1 MPVGFA
7 TGHQV
12 VQASVLRAGLQV
24 ADGVRGDVGQQVGTG
39 GCAPL
44 VVDDGQALALLCQ
57 AQHGLGEVAAARG
70 VDPAGA
76 QDQVLATR
84 LLDALLAFQLGAAVD
99 AERCRRIG
107 FHPGAGSAAIKHVVG
122 AVVHQ
127 PGAQA
132 RRLLGQ
138 HARRSGVE
146 GAGELGLAFGFV
158 HGGVGGGIDDD
169 VGAQR
174 AHGVGKACGVA
185 EVAAVLGAVKVE
197 CGDLAQHREAALQL
211 PADLATFAKEED
223 VHALAGAVAEEAAG
237 ASWYWVCTHSR

>member
-1 MPVGFA
+1 MRAHGGRGEGAGGHGCHFDRFYFDSCLRLLRLGQNVFCIRMPVGLA

-12 VQASVLRAGLQV
+12 VQAGILGVLMQV
-24 ADGVRGDVGQQVGTG
+24 ADGVRGDVGQQVSAG

-44 VVDDGQALALLCQ
+44 VVDDGEAFALLRQ
-57 AQHGLGEVAAARG
+57 AQHCLGEVAAARS

-76 QDQVLATR
+76 QDEVFRAR
-84 LLDALLAFQLGAAVD
+84 LRYELFALPLGAAVN
-99 AERCRRIG
+99 AQGCGGIG
-107 FHPGAGSAAIKHVVG
+107 FHPGAGAAAIEHVVS

-127 PGAQA
+127 PGVQA

-138 HARRSGVE
+138 QAGRGGVE
-146 GAGELGLAFGFV
+146 GAYKVGFAFCLV
-158 HGGVGGGIDDD
+158 HGGVGSGIDDD

-197 CGDLAQHREAALQL
+197 CGDLA
-211 PADLATFAKEED
+211 
-223 VHALAGAVAEEAAG
+223 
-237 ASWYWVCTHSR
+237 